1 MDRDRHT
8 RQDVG
13 ESILAHVGRLNGGDD
28 GARLGV
34 VRTQRVPL
42 LLQTILVRQMILHVR
57 LWTQTDSKRIKHY
70 AYTFQRYANDNY
82 NIFSELRDFSLS
94 KWNLY
99 QFMPEP
105 KMWHA
110 FELYVNCKTTRIYT
124 AWTTVTFAI
133 SDSQFT
139 CAHLFTKN
147 SFIILSEP
155 GCLFTRRLWIKQRSV
170 HR

>member
-57 LWTQTDSKRIKHY
+57 L
-70 AYTFQRYANDNY
+70 
-82 NIFSELRDFSLS
+82 
-94 KWNLY
+94 
-99 QFMPEP
+99 
-105 KMWHA
+105 
-110 FELYVNCKTTRIYT
+110 
-124 AWTTVTFAI
+124 
-133 SDSQFT
+133 
-139 CAHLFTKN
+139 
-147 SFIILSEP
+147 
-155 GCLFTRRLWIKQRSV
+155 
-170 HR
+170 